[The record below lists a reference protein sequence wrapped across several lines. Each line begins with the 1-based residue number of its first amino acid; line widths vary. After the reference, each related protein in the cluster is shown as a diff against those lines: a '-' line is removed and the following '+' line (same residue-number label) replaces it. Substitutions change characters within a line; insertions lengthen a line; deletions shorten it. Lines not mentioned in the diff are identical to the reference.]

1 MIFGCGIDIEETH
14 RFDKH
19 YFENG
24 ILSDLIYDLFTSKEI
39 ENFSVFGKKAFLK
52 GFCFKEAFYKALNN
66 PDFDFKDVEIIF
78 DSQNSFEINTSK
90 SIKEKFNT
98 HKITEILADFQQ
110 TDKYVSAQVL
120 LINKEE

>member
-24 ILSDLIYDLFTSKEI
+24 KLSDLIYDLFTSKEI
-39 ENFSVFGKKAFLK
+39 ENFSVFGKEAFLK

-78 DSQNSFEINTSK
+78 DLKSDYKIFKSK
-90 SIKEKFNT
+90 SMQVIFDSL
-98 HKITEILADFQQ
+98 KIVDIVVDFQQ
-110 TDKYVSAQVL
+110 TDKYASAQVL
-120 LINKEE
+120 LIK